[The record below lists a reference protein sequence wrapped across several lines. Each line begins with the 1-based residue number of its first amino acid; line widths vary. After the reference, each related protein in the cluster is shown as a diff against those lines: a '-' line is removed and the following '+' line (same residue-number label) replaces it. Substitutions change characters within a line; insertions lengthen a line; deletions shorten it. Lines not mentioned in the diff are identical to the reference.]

1 MLSGEEMRAGKWT
14 AIESHKITAFKLCR
28 IERRN
33 QKRGIVTQWGMETAA
48 SSLVR
53 RNWEMLMA
61 TRFRKSW
68 VFCTRSRRTMSTI
81 RFPRLSAEN
90 PLTTDCAHSVSTT
103 RLQEW
108 ITCIQ
113 SNFLTRTIKEKGTY
127 QSLSSVIS
135 RKEPRVRHPCRVA
148 VRSKPWAYA
157 GTCDL
162 AHHISDRMR
171 ELPKTNS
178 SATGEPSYGYHGII
192 TFTRSPRIPKV
203 EIVLIVC
210 GSLYWGLMNDKHL
223 NDTSKLVRWHPTDQN
238 SAKTGL
244 DPSALARMAMHG
256 VRQLIWPLEI

>member
-1 MLSGEEMRAGKWT
+1 M
-14 AIESHKITAFKLCR
+14 
-28 IERRN
+28 N
-33 QKRGIVTQWGMETAA
+33 
-48 SSLVR
+48 
-53 RNWEMLMA
+53 
-61 TRFRKSW
+61 
-68 VFCTRSRRTMSTI
+68 
-81 RFPRLSAEN
+81 
-90 PLTTDCAHSVSTT
+90 
-103 RLQEW
+103 

-210 GSLYWGLMNDKHL
+210 GSLYWGLMNDKYL

-244 DPSALARMAMHG
+244 WSFSTCKDDNAWGQTTYLASWNISQCLCNAALFSTAAIPKNYHYLSFTAKSLTEG
-256 VRQLIWPLEI
+256 NI

>member
-1 MLSGEEMRAGKWT
+1 MTGRTWHFYRFIALMLSGEEMRAGKWT

-108 ITCIQ
+108 ISHAYKAIFWHAQ
-113 SNFLTRTIKEKGTY
+113 SRRKGRINHFL
-127 QSLSSVIS
+127 QSF
-135 RKEPRVRHPCRVA
+135 RGRNRA
-148 VRSKPWAYA
+148 
-157 GTCDL
+157 
-162 AHHISDRMR
+162 
-171 ELPKTNS
+171 
-178 SATGEPSYGYHGII
+178 
-192 TFTRSPRIPKV
+192 
-203 EIVLIVC
+203 
-210 GSLYWGLMNDKHL
+210 
-223 NDTSKLVRWHPTDQN
+223 
-238 SAKTGL
+238 
-244 DPSALARMAMHG
+244 
-256 VRQLIWPLEI
+256 